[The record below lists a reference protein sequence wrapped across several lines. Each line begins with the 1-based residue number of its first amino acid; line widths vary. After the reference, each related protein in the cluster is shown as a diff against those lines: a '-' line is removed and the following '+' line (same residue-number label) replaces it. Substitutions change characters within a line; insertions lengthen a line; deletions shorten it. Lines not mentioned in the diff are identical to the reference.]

1 MQTYDN
7 IRSLQISDTPHVVS
21 VTNIRNRKGVF
32 FFLYIR
38 GNEQQVAVR
47 QITAHCRILGN
58 AGVLA
63 VKGGM
68 GRYSRHI

>member
-7 IRSLQISDTPHVVS
+7 MRSLQISDTPHVVS

-47 QITAHCRILGN
+47 QTLSDSVSMQEEIRTNPDTCPEPL
-58 AGVLA
+58 
-63 VKGGM
+63 
-68 GRYSRHI
+68 S